1 MFVFESLP
9 FQQTKLSDEISAFER
24 RVIAL
29 QTARDELHTRA
40 TQAKHDYEGLLHKS
54 AQECVQVQ
62 EWWHQEK
69 LARLAAEDEC
79 RLLSVRALLCSGC
92 LATCPGPIQI
102 CTVCVFF
109 SMVETC
115 FVPPVQAKL
124 SQTEHDLRSIQH
136 TAGTCVGG
144 WMGGWVSK

>member
-1 MFVFESLP
+1 MCVYVCVCAYDRGHKCLFVFEILP

-79 RLLSVRALLCSGC
+79 RVLSVRALLCTRLSRDVSRSNSNMHCVC
-92 LATCPGPIQI
+92 L
-102 CTVCVFF
+102 FF
-109 SMVETC
+109 
-115 FVPPVQAKL
+115 
-124 SQTEHDLRSIQH
+124 D
-136 TAGTCVGG
+136 G
-144 WMGGWVSK
+144 